1 MLCLCCDS
9 VQYNK
14 RSKHDLFGNYKPCH
28 RMLKLLLQLR
38 QKHVT
43 TCDVFYSSITGV
55 QSRSSGWKSK
65 ILMMCLHTVASGA
78 EGRRFTRMTMAMGPA
93 KLQMSLSSMEIQQKS
108 GFPYPSGS
116 RPTARPAA
124 KGEGKKRRRGL
135 VTDELFFHGELGRK
149 ICCSNQ
155 SVFIAAH

>member
-1 MLCLCCDS
+1 
-9 VQYNK
+9 
-14 RSKHDLFGNYKPCH
+14 
-28 RMLKLLLQLR
+28 MLKLLLQLR

-65 ILMMCLHTVASGA
+65 ILTMCLHTVASGA

-124 KGEGKKRRRGL
+124 KGEGRKRRRGL
-135 VTDELFFHGELGRK
+135 VTDELFLHGELGRK
-149 ICCSNQ
+149 NLLLKPIG
-155 SVFIAAH
+155 FYRGTPTRPRAHPHFPASPAVVRCG